1 MAQSGEVAS
10 SEAPQAQQRPP
21 TSRRAQAAWCLYD
34 WANQGYPTIIET
46 FIFATFFTQVVA
58 VNEVEGTA
66 QWGYALSVA
75 GLFIILL
82 SPIFGAVADQGGR
95 RKPWLAGFSGLC
107 MAACAMLWFTQPS
120 NDYVL
125 WALVFFALGSATY
138 EFSLIFYN
146 AMLPDVA
153 PPGRLGRLSGW
164 GWSAGYAGGLAS
176 LVLILLLF
184 VQPEQPL
191 FGLDRE
197 TSEHVRVSALVVA
210 GWWFLFGL
218 PLFFFVPDRKS
229 TGVPLSQ
236 AVRRGLRQLLQTA
249 RNLPRYRNV
258 ARFLL
263 ARMLYN
269 DGLNTVFAFGAIYAA
284 GTFGMG
290 FDQIVLFGIGLNIT
304 AGLGAFAFAW
314 IIDMI
319 GSKRTIQISLV
330 GMMLI
335 GIVLVLLQSVFWF
348 WVFGLM
354 LGIFF
359 GPVQAASRA
368 MMAQLAPQG
377 LEGEMFGLY
386 ALSGKAI
393 AFLGPAVLAFTTG
406 FFESQRAGMASIML
420 FLILGFALLWG
431 VREPSRRGESA

>member
-1 MAQSGEVAS
+1 MSFAP
-10 SEAPQAQQRPP
+10 SEPPPPERPP

-58 VNEVEGTA
+58 ASQIEGTA
-66 QWGYALSVA
+66 QWGYTLSIA
-75 GLFIILL
+75 GVCIVLL

-95 RKPWLAGFSGLC
+95 RKPWLGVFSGLC
-107 MAACAMLWFTQPS
+107 ILFCALLWFTKPS
-120 NDYVL
+120 TDYVL
-125 WALVFFALGSATY
+125 WALVFFGLSAMTY
-138 EFSLIFYN
+138 EFALIFYN
-146 AMLPDVA
+146 AMLPDIA

-164 GWSAGYAGGLAS
+164 GWATGYAGGLAS
-176 LVLILLLF
+176 LVLILVLF

-191 FGLDRE
+191 FGLDRDAA
-197 TSEHVRVSALVVA
+197 EHVRVSALVVA
-210 GWWFLFGL
+210 GWWLLFGL
-218 PLFFFVPDRKS
+218 PLFLFVPDRKA
-229 TGVPLSQ
+229 TGTPLAT
-236 AVRRGLRQLLQTA
+236 AVTRGLRQLYETA
-249 RNLPRYRNV
+249 RNLRRYRNV
-258 ARFLL
+258 GRFLL

-314 IIDMI
+314 INDVI

-330 GMMLI
+330 ALMLI
-335 GIVLVLLQSVFWF
+335 GGVLVLIQSVFWF
-348 WVFGLM
+348 WVVGLA
-354 LGIFF
+354 LGVFF

-368 MMAQLAPQG
+368 MMAQLAPKG
-377 LEGEMFGLY
+377 LEAEMFGLY

-393 AFLGPAVLAFTTG
+393 AFAGPAVLAFVTG
-406 FFESQRAGMASIML
+406 ILESQRAGMASIIV
-420 FLILGFALLWG
+420 FFVAGFILLWG
-431 VREPSRRGESA
+431 VREPAHRGETP